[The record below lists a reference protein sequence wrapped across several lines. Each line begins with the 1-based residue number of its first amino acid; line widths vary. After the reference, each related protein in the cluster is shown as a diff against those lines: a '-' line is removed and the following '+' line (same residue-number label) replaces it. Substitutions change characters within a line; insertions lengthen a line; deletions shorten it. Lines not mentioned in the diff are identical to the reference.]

1 MRSLA
6 DSKGS
11 FINLIASGK
20 FLSHDSEGS
29 ESSSRSGNKK
39 MHDFSSSDKK
49 SQPSNF

>member
-6 DSKGS
+6 DTK
-11 FINLIASGK
+11 GK

-39 MHDFSSSDKK
+39 MHDFSNSDKK
-49 SQPSNF
+49 SSGGSNYGR